1 MTSVK
6 QERVDKVARRVSGA
20 ERTFAARHP
29 AHAGPIRASLG
40 KLREGLERAHEK
52 SDLAS
57 EREWSSYMASLDQ
70 GLAELDVEVGRAAE
84 GRDSRSVSDVL
95 DHHTS
100 ALEEAGWRLQF
111 SLDKK

>member
-6 QERVDKVARRVSGA
+6 QERVEKVVRRVSGA

-29 AHAGPIRASLG
+29 AFGDPIRASLG
-40 KLREGLERAHEK
+40 KLRAGLERAHDK
-52 SDLAS
+52 SDLAT
-57 EREWSSYMASLDQ
+57 EREWSTYMASLDQ

-84 GRDSRSVSDVL
+84 GRDTRSVEDVL
-95 DHHTS
+95 AHHTS

-111 SLDKK
+111 SLTKN